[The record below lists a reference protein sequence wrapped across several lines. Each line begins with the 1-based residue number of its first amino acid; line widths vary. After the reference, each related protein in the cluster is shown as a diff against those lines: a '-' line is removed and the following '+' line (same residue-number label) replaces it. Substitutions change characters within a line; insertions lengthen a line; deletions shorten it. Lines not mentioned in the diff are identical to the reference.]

1 MPLTII
7 AAMSENRVIGRAGDL
22 PWRLPDD
29 FKRFKRLTRGHHVVM
44 GRKTFESLPGGA
56 LTDRVNLVITRQK
69 FEEVT
74 DHLVKRTIEI
84 ADMVVKDAGLGVHQL
99 DEILLVGGQTRWPAV
114 QKAVQE
120 YFGKPPAKVRS

>member
-29 FKRFKRLTRGHHVVM
+29 FKRFKRLTRGHHVIM

-56 LTDRVNLVITRQK
+56 LTDRVNLVITRQSGYAEK
-69 FEEVT
+69 GAIV
-74 DHLVKRTIEI
+74 
-84 ADMVVKDAGLGVHQL
+84 MPSYGLRASSLARASASEGL
-99 DEILLVGGQTRWPAV
+99 SLSALWNSRAASSNRPWFA
-114 QKAVQE
+114 
-120 YFGKPPAKVRS
+120 